1 MDVFVAVLLVVVG
14 LAVILYGANFLVDGA
29 VSLAY
34 RFGIS
39 TAVVGL
45 TIVAFGTS
53 TPELA
58 VSLASAFDGRSDM
71 AIGNVVGSNIFNTLA
86 ILGFCA
92 LIRPLL
98 ISKLSLRY
106 EIPLVVVSSLLLCIL
121 SLDSLFGNATT
132 DVLSRGD
139 GFVLLLF
146 FLIFLSYTFAVAK
159 SQDKDEEVATP
170 EPIATNKQ
178 PKKMVSMLLVLGG
191 LAMLVGGSKIFML
204 GAVDLAQLFGIS
216 DAVIGVTVAAVG
228 TSLPELITSAVS
240 VKKGQVDIAVNNV
253 VGSNIFNILFI
264 LGSTASITPLMRG
277 DIRGMDY
284 LFLIGSAVAL
294 LIFSRF
300 PKRGIIT
307 RSVGLFL
314 LLTYIAYTTLLV
326 YRTLGVS

>member
-98 ISKLSLRY
+98 ISKLSIRY

-146 FLIFLSYTFAVAK
+146 FSSF
-159 SQDKDEEVATP
+159 
-170 EPIATNKQ
+170 
-178 PKKMVSMLLVLGG
+178 
-191 LAMLVGGSKIFML
+191 
-204 GAVDLAQLFGIS
+204 
-216 DAVIGVTVAAVG
+216 
-228 TSLPELITSAVS
+228 
-240 VKKGQVDIAVNNV
+240 
-253 VGSNIFNILFI
+253 
-264 LGSTASITPLMRG
+264 
-277 DIRGMDY
+277 
-284 LFLIGSAVAL
+284 
-294 LIFSRF
+294 
-300 PKRGIIT
+300 
-307 RSVGLFL
+307 
-314 LLTYIAYTTLLV
+314 
-326 YRTLGVS
+326 

>member
-1 MDVFVAVLLVVVG
+1 M
-14 LAVILYGANFLVDGA
+14 
-29 VSLAY
+29 
-34 RFGIS
+34 
-39 TAVVGL
+39 
-45 TIVAFGTS
+45 
-53 TPELA
+53 
-58 VSLASAFDGRSDM
+58 
-71 AIGNVVGSNIFNTLA
+71 
-86 ILGFCA
+86 
-92 LIRPLL
+92 
-98 ISKLSLRY
+98 
-106 EIPLVVVSSLLLCIL
+106 
-121 SLDSLFGNATT
+121 
-132 DVLSRGD
+132 
-139 GFVLLLF
+139 
-146 FLIFLSYTFAVAK
+146 
-159 SQDKDEEVATP
+159 ATP

-300 PKRGIIT
+300 PKRCIIT